1 MRLQSHVRIMI
12 LAIALVSFLAS
23 AANATAANEPDKYA
37 IESASVAL
45 ASTQAGAHSDLTIG
59 FALTEKEA
67 NPYAATRDLEF
78 KLPPGLIGNPQA
90 VKRCTIEQLGNRSK
104 ESKCPMES
112 QIGISE
118 VKLGGILN
126 NTFFQPLYNMVVP
139 EDGET
144 VARFGFFIANAP
156 AFVNV
161 RVDPRDY
168 SIVSTVEGI
177 ASEAFL
183 RKATTTIWAIPAA
196 PVHDEDRLTP
206 LEAEE
211 FKKPAGGVSL
221 EVAEVPFLSNPT
233 NCEVP
238 SPLVITATSYQLPQ
252 SPSVKEVP
260 FPQMGGCGKLAFEPQ
275 FTAVPTN
282 PEAFAPTGI
291 DAELRIPQNETP
303 QGRATSTLR
312 SAVVSLP
319 EGFTINPAAGDGQ
332 EACSA
337 QEVGVGESRA
347 AGCSNTA
354 KIGSIEAD
362 VPALE
367 RPLRGSVYLRTPEP
381 GHLFRFWVVADEQGV
396 HLKLP
401 AEIELN
407 PVTGQITTVFSGL
420 STLGG
425 LPQVPFA
432 ELSLHVSGGPR
443 APLATPGCGSY
454 QSSYRFTPW
463 SGTPS
468 VEGQTP
474 MSITSGC
481 GKGGF
486 SPTLTAGPLNTG
498 AGEYSPF
505 TMTLTRS
512 DGEGNP
518 QTLALH
524 LPQGLL
530 AKVGGVPLCSD
541 GEAAGGACPSSS
553 RIGSVTAAAGVGG
566 APLWI
571 PQPGKA
577 PTAVYLSS
585 PYKGAPYSIVSVVP
599 AQAGPFDLGTVINR
613 AGLFIDPET
622 GLATVKTD
630 PLPQIL
636 EGVPVSYRTLH
647 VDVDRKNFTLNPTSC
662 AAKKI
667 KATITATDGRVAE
680 PTSAFQAT
688 NCANLAYKPKL
699 KLSFRGPTKRTGH
712 PALQA
717 VLTQKPHQAN
727 NAAVT
732 VLLPASQFIDQNH
745 ISNPCVRPAFNA
757 GKCPKESILGTVEA
771 HTPLLDTPLRGKVYF
786 RSNGGQRD
794 LPDIVADLRGS
805 IHIVLVG
812 FVDSVPIKG
821 SESSRIRTRF
831 ASIPDAPVSRFTMK
845 LYGAKRGLLVN
856 SRNLCQKQRRAS
868 LRFVAHNG
876 RVREVNPLIGT
887 PCHHRHRDH

>member
-1 MRLQSHVRIMI
+1 MRRQRYLSVAVAI
-12 LAIALVSFLAS
+12 IALASMVVSAT
-23 AANATAANEPDKYA
+23 NATAADEFDKYA
-37 IESASVAL
+37 IESASVSL

-67 NPYAATRDLEF
+67 NPYAATRNLEF
-78 KLPPGLIGNPQA
+78 KLPPGLSGNPQA
-90 VKRCTIEQLGNRSK
+90 VKRCTIEQLGNNSK
-104 ESKCPMES
+104 ESKCPLES

-118 VKLGGILN
+118 VTLGGILN
-126 NTFFQPLYNMVVP
+126 NTFFQPLYNMDLP
-139 EDGET
+139 EDGQT
-144 VARFGFFIANAP
+144 VARFGFFVANAP
-156 AFVNV
+156 AFVTV
-161 RVDPRDY
+161 KVDPKDY
-168 SIVSTVEGI
+168 SVVSTVEGI
-177 ASEAFL
+177 PSVAYL
-183 RKATTTIWAIPAA
+183 RRANTTIWAIPAD
-196 PVHDEDRLTP
+196 PLHDEDRLTP

-211 FKKPAGGVSL
+211 FKKPAGGRSL
-221 EVAEVPFLSNPT
+221 DVAEVPFLSNPT
-233 NCEVP
+233 NCEVS

-252 SPSVKEVP
+252 SPSIKEVP

-291 DAELRIPQNETP
+291 DTELKIPQDETP
-303 QGRATSTLR
+303 HGRATSTLR

-332 EACSA
+332 ASCSA
-337 QEVGVGESRA
+337 QEVGVGENRSA
-347 AGCSNTA
+347 ACPGAA

-367 RPLRGSVYLRTPEP
+367 RPLHGSVYLRTPEP
-381 GHLFRFWVVADEQGV
+381 GRLFRFWVIADEQGV

-420 STLGG
+420 SSIGG

-432 ELSLHVSGGPR
+432 RLSLHVAGGPR
-443 APLATPGCGSY
+443 APLATPSCGLY

-463 SGTPS
+463 SGTPP

-486 SPTLTAGPLNTG
+486 SPTLLAGTLNTG

-505 TMTLTRS
+505 TMTLTRA

-530 AKVGGVPLCSD
+530 AKVGAVPLCPD
-541 GEAAGGACPSSS
+541 GAAVSGACPAAS
-553 RIGSVTAAAGVGG
+553 RIGSITAAAGVGG

-577 PTAVYLSS
+577 PTAVYLSG

-599 AQAGPFDLGTVINR
+599 AQAGPFDLGTVVNR
-613 AGLFIDPET
+613 AGLFVDPET
-622 GLATVKTD
+622 ALATVKTD

-636 EGVPVSYRTLH
+636 QGVPVSYRTLH

-662 AAKKI
+662 APKKI
-667 KATITATDGRVAE
+667 KATLTATDGRVAE
-680 PTSAFQAT
+680 PSSAFQAT
-688 NCANLAYKPKL
+688 NCAKLPYGPKL
-699 KLSFRGPTKRTGH
+699 KLSFHGPTKRTGH

-727 NAAVT
+727 NAGAT
-732 VLLPASQFIDQNH
+732 VLLPASEFIDQNH
-745 ISNPCVRPAFNA
+745 ISNPCIRPDFNA
-757 GKCPKESILGTVEA
+757 DKCPKGSVLGTVEA
-771 HTPLLDTPLRGKVYF
+771 RSPLLDKPLRGKVYF
-786 RSNGGQRD
+786 RSNGGQRE
-794 LPDIVADLRGS
+794 LPDVVADLRGP

-812 FVDSVPIKG
+812 FVDSVPVKG
-821 SESSRIRTRF
+821 TESSRIRTRF
-831 ASIPDAPVSRFTMK
+831 ANIPDAPVSRFTMK
-845 LYGAKRGLLVN
+845 LYGGKRGLLVN
-856 SRNLCQKQRRAS
+856 SQNLCQRPRRAS
-868 LRFVAHNG
+868 LRFAAQNG
-876 RVREVNPLIGT
+876 RAREVNPVIGT
-887 PCHHRHRDH
+887 PCHRH